1 MQGGGGFQIR
11 GGTVL
16 LGDRFER
23 VGIGIASRSGQLSV
37 DSGSAN
43 GGPSTVIDAEGLLVL
58 PGLVDVHGDAFE
70 RQMMPR
76 PGVPIDLTLA
86 LLETDRQL
94 VANGITTAF
103 HGVTRSWEP
112 GLRDPANARHL
123 LEAIEALRPQFSA
136 DTHFHL
142 RHETYNLEDEDEIL
156 AWIRDRRIGVVAFND
171 HMTGTIKVRHR
182 PDKMR
187 KMVERSGLD
196 AAGFDALVDRV
207 AARGHEVPGSIARI
221 AGAAQA
227 AGVPAMSHDDM
238 NIEQRRWFAGLGVAV
253 AEFPMTDAVAE
264 AAIAGGA
271 PTVFGAPNVLRGG
284 SHTGCPDAADMVGK
298 GWCSVLASDYF
309 YPALLQAPFVLA
321 ARRGLALE
329 HTWPLVSSNAARA
342 VGLDDRGHIAEGFRA
357 DVVLVEPPLPGG
369 HARVVATIANG
380 RLVHLAD
387 GARLMRPA

>member
-1 MQGGGGFQIR
+1 MQGRVGFQVR

-16 LGDRFER
+16 LDGRFER
-23 VGIGIASRSGQLSV
+23 AGIGITGDTGRIVASGQ
-37 DSGSAN
+37 AI
-43 GGPSTVIDAEGLLVL
+43 GGKSIVIDAEGLLVL

-112 GLRDPANARHL
+112 GLRDPANARRL
-123 LEAIEALRPQFSA
+123 LAAIEALRPRLAA

-142 RHETYNLEDEDEIL
+142 RHETYNLEGEDEIL
-156 AWIRDRRIGVVAFND
+156 GWIRDRRVGVVAFND

-187 KMVERSGLD
+187 KMIERSGLD
-196 AAGFDALVDRV
+196 AGQFDALVERV
-207 AARGHEVPGSIARI
+207 AARGGEVPASIARI
-221 AGAAQA
+221 AAAAQA

-238 NIEQRRWFAGLGVAV
+238 TPEQRRWFAGLGVAV

-284 SHTGCPDAADMVGK
+284 SHTGCPDAADMVAK
-298 GWCSVLASDYF
+298 GWCSILASDYF
-309 YPALLQAPFVLA
+309 YPALVQAPFVLA

-329 HTWPLVSSNAARA
+329 RTWPLVSSNAADA
-342 VGLDDRGHIAEGFRA
+342 VGLSDRGRIAQGLRG
-357 DVVLVEPPLPGG
+357 DIILVEPPAEDG
-369 HARVVATIANG
+369 HARVVATFAAG
-380 RLVHLAD
+380 RLVFLAD
-387 GARLMRPA
+387 GHRLGVRA